1 MGWIKIRFPSEKR
14 GGVKNRDRPLGRGI
28 SVCLSASDNL
38 FRKGYFIDPFTK
50 FVTFLLRGSFG
61 INRTIWGVDDK

>member
-1 MGWIKIRFPSEKR
+1 M
-14 GGVKNRDRPLGRGI
+14 KNRDCPRGRGI

-38 FRKGYFIDPFTK
+38 FRKGFFIDPFTK

-61 INRTIWGVDDK
+61 INRTIWGMDDK

>member
-1 MGWIKIRFPSEKR
+1 MGGMKIRFSSRKG
-14 GGVKNRDRPLGRGI
+14 GGVKNRDCPLGRGI

-38 FRKGYFIDPFTK
+38 FRKGFFIDPFTK

-61 INRTIWGVDDK
+61 INRTMWGMDDK